1 MICRLS
7 VFGFVPFAQ
16 TWSVG
21 SVSVP
26 FVGGVDTVNVR
37 SQVST
42 SLPVIVRIFGVSC
55 GVDALP
61 AFAVGGS
68 STAVTVSV
76 AVAAGESAVP
86 SFTL

>member
-1 MICRLS
+1 M
-7 VFGFVPFAQ
+7 A
-16 TWSVG
+16 
-21 SVSVP
+21 
-26 FVGGVDTVNVR
+26 NVR

-42 SLPVIVRIFGVSC
+42 SLPVRVSTFGVSC

-68 STAVTVSV
+68 STGVTVSV
-76 AVAAGESAVP
+76 AVAGGESAVP